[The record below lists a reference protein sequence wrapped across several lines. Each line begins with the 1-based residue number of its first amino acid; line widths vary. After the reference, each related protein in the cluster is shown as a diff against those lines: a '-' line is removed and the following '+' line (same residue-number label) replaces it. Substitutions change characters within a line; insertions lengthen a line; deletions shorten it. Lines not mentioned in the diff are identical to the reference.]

1 MYRLNNQKY
10 NLMNTSSHFPRYC
23 LLGASIA
30 LVGAPFVQAQQG
42 KSLDELVSQSL
53 IHMKNNRW
61 EQALADLTAACSKPN
76 IKTLY
81 GSKIGVLFYRK
92 GICELRLN
100 QFAEAKA
107 SFETCYRDFPSDKDG
122 GGNIYHK
129 MALLKGGDAALGA
142 EEFEE
147 AVRMYKKF
155 LAERSTERGKD
166 TYQRGPFH
174 INLCICYF
182 KLGKLPEGMENL
194 EIAIKNKEVFPTPDA
209 AIVAGFQ
216 AFVNAAIEKN
226 NEQSILDFIAKNRA
240 EITIEPFEMQEYNRL
255 FLKLAHDAY
264 GAQML
269 RASIVL
275 YQMIVPSEVT
285 LEDVKVRRA
294 MIGSRRGVL
303 DGTRMISADKLK
315 ASEEAVTA
323 MIRESKQPEITQLLA
338 MAYIHEINGNVRGA
352 FASYENLELYYPK
365 HAKRENNLFQLVRTS
380 SVVGEVLTTEKYGQI
395 FLKNFP
401 SSEHVPAVRRMML
414 TSLFYEGEYKKC
426 IEVATVIIEK
436 LEKNTEQHDIC
447 LHVLGGSYY
456 YEGEYEKAQP
466 FLNDHVT
473 QYPQSKFRQAA
484 LFFQGSNMAKLQ
496 EFVKAAVLLDAF
508 LKEYPDPGKNL
519 YLPFA
524 LYDRANCH
532 YAESEYAPALEKLNR
547 LETEFPNTEVLDLAF
562 NLKGNV
568 LLAENKRDEAETYY
582 KKGFELSERR
592 GATMVSSESVYLLI
606 AMLGEKMVNK
616 EPNPRIK
623 DAVPWIDKFWK
634 EYADGSPYRT
644 QAAVAGI
651 YAMDAVERGEEGLE
665 RLRDVIAEMASDPMA
680 TGLEEAIGS
689 YTEFYLT
696 KHSPDELKEHY
707 YNFPK
712 IQAKDMVARALLRM
726 AVIGVFEEEIKKAKD
741 DAQRGKAEAMVK
753 VLFSELKSAEFSPK
767 DLTSFILVRVGDFIR
782 EKTGAPRESLDYY
795 TEALSRKDGGYKAE
809 AMFGRADVLGRSTAA
824 ADLDIAIK
832 DLTEVL
838 AIAEK
843 KTQKERALYR
853 IITLHAAKGEWSKVN
868 EQGKIYL
875 DRKTNN
881 YNTYASDVSLLLA
894 QSYEKTGAMNDAISV
909 YSSISFGN
917 NRGTFKYSAIACKR
931 YMELLWERDAPGVD
945 GKPNDKQG
953 AYNAGYL
960 YIDSTRVVYQKN
972 PEEDREVWHEVENL
986 VKEYEARP
994 GIKSYAQLKKEM
1006 EQ

>member
-1 MYRLNNQKY
+1 
-10 NLMNTSSHFPRYC
+10 MNATSQFQRYC
-23 LLGASIA
+23 LLAASIT
-30 LVGAPFVQAQQG
+30 LVGAPLAQAQQG
-42 KSLDELVSQSL
+42 KSLDELVTNSL
-53 IHMKNNRW
+53 LNMQNGKW
-61 EQALADLTAACSKPN
+61 EQALAELTEACNKPN

-92 GICELRLN
+92 GICELKLN

-107 SFETCYRDFPSDKDG
+107 SFETCYKDFPPEKDG

-129 MALLKGGDAALGA
+129 LALLKGGDAALGA

-147 AVRMYKKF
+147 AIRMYKKF
-155 LAERSTERGKD
+155 ITERSTERGKD
-166 TYQRGPFH
+166 LYQRGPFH

-182 KLGKLPEGMENL
+182 KIGKLPEGMENL
-194 EIAIKNKEVFPTPDA
+194 EIAIKNKDVFPTPDA

-226 NEQSILDFIAKNRA
+226 DEQSILDFIGKNRSD
-240 EITIEPFEMQEYNRL
+240 ITIEPFEMQEYNRL

-264 GAQML
+264 GAQME

-275 YQMIVPSEVT
+275 YQMVAPTEVT
-285 LEDVKVRRA
+285 LADIKVRQQ
-294 MIGSRRGVL
+294 MIGKRRGVI
-303 DGTRMISADKLK
+303 DGTRSISADKLK
-315 ASEEAVTA
+315 AGEDSVTTLTK
-323 MIRESKQPEITQLLA
+323 ENKHPETTQLLA

-352 FASYENLELYYPK
+352 FAAYENLELYYPK

-380 SVVGEVLTTEKYGQI
+380 SVVGEVLTTEKYGQV
-395 FLKNFP
+395 FLKTFP
-401 SSEHVPAVRRMML
+401 TSEHVPAVRRMML

-426 IEVATVIIEK
+426 IEVATVIIDK

-456 YEGEYEKAQP
+456 YEGLYDTAQP
-466 FLNDHVT
+466 FLDQHVT
-473 QYPQSKFRQAA
+473 EYPQSKFRQASM
-484 LFFQGSNMAKLQ
+484 FFQGSNMAKLQ
-496 EFVKAAVLLDAF
+496 EFMKAAVLLDAF
-508 LKEYPDPGKNL
+508 LKEYPEAAKNP

-532 YAESEYAPALEKLNR
+532 YAESEYEPALEKLNR
-547 LETEFPNTEVLDLAF
+547 LEKEFPTTEVLDLAF

-592 GATMVSSESVYLLI
+592 GATMVSSESIYLLI
-606 AMLGEKMVNK
+606 AMLGEKLVDK

-634 EYADGSPYRT
+634 EYAEGSPYRT

-680 TGLEEAIGS
+680 QGLEEAIGS

-696 KHSPDELKEHY
+696 KNSAEQLKEHY

-712 IQAKDMVARALLRM
+712 IQAKDKVARALLRM
-726 AVIGVFEEEIKKAKD
+726 AVIGVFEDELKNAKE
-741 DAQRGKAEAMVK
+741 DAQRSKAEAMVK
-753 VLFSELKSAEFSPK
+753 VLFSELKTDEFSPK

-782 EKTGAPRESLDYY
+782 EKTSAPREALDYY
-795 TEALSRKDGGYKAE
+795 TEALSRKDGGYKFE
-809 AMFGRADVLGRSTAA
+809 AMFGRADILGRSKAA
-824 ADLDIAIK
+824 ADLDTGIK
-832 DLTEVL
+832 DLTE
-838 AIAEK
+838 IFENAEK
-843 KTQKERALYR
+843 KSQKERALHR
-853 IITLHAAKGEWSKVN
+853 KIELLAAKEDWSKVN
-868 EQGKIYL
+868 EQAKIYM

-881 YNTYASDVSLLLA
+881 FNAYSGPVSMLLA
-894 QSYEKTGAMNDAISV
+894 MSYEKTSQISDAIFT
-909 YSSISFGN
+909 YSSICFGN
-917 NRGTFKYSAIACKR
+917 MRGNISFSAPACKR
-931 YMELLWERDAPGVD
+931 YMELLWERDAAGVD
-945 GKPNDKQG
+945 GKPGDRQG
-953 AYNAGYL
+953 AYNGGYM
-960 YIDSTRVVYQKN
+960 YIDSTRRIYDKMSQ
-972 PEEDREVWHEVENL
+972 EEKEMWNEVEEL

-994 GIKSYAQLKKEM
+994 GIKSSAQQKKEAA
-1006 EQ
+1006 ERR